1 MKYTT
6 PAERIAELVQEHGG
20 PTAAAAACGIHP
32 STFSRMLAGTEIPG
46 PSLIARL
53 GLVIE
58 TKYRRALDSGNHA
71 A

>member
-1 MKYTT
+1 MWHS
-6 PAERIAELVQEHGG
+6 PEHVFG
-20 PTAAAAACGIHP
+20 
-32 STFSRMLAGTEIPG
+32 MLAGKEIPG